1 MAIRNELGYDS
12 IRLHDL
18 RHFAATRLMAA
29 GIPVRQVS
37 GRLGHANPATTLSV
51 YTHFLEAI
59 DQDSADVM
67 SAILPKSKRPPVKK
81 AVNKAAAAPPAK
93 KTARPPVK
101 KAMKKAASSFR

>member
-1 MAIRNELGYDS
+1 
-12 IRLHDL
+12 
-18 RHFAATRLMAA
+18 MAA

-67 SAILPKSKRPPVKK
+67 SGILPKSKRPPVKK
-81 AVNKAAAAPPAK
+81 AVKKAAPPPAK

-101 KAMKKAASSFR
+101 KAVKKAAPSLK